1 MESIIATFHIDW
13 KLIIAQLINFL
24 IVIFVL
30 WFFALKP
37 LTKVMRERTQTIEKG
52 LAQAKEAQE
61 KLEIAQKEQAVI
73 IKDGKKQAQAII
85 EQAKSLA
92 DNQREKIISE
102 TKQKVAKI
110 IDESKQQL
118 NQEKKEVI
126 SEINKDLAEVVV
138 LACQKILESV
148 VDKKIDQALVKKT
161 LNEIQKNQE

>member
-92 DNQREKIISE
+92 DNQREKIIAE
-102 TKQKVAKI
+102 AKGKVAKI

>member
-92 DNQREKIISE
+92 DNQREKIIAE
-102 TKQKVAKI
+102 AKGKVAKI

-161 LNEIQKNQE
+161 LNEIQKNQD